1 MASSWGRRVL
11 GPAALLLL
19 LPLST
24 WQVEVHYIH
33 WNASNTRFSSDSGEY
48 VVDVDL
54 GDEPWQYHQANIICP
69 YYPEEADGGGGERR
83 GFERYVVR
91 NVTREEYEQ
100 CRLLRRGARTARGD

>member
-33 WNASNTRFSSDSGEY
+33 WNASNPRFSSDSGEY

>member
-1 MASSWGRRVL
+1 MTSSWGRS
-11 GPAALLLL
+11 AALLLM

-33 WNASNTRFSSDSGEY
+33 WNASNPHFQSSEGGEY

-69 YYPEEADGGGGERR
+69 YYPEDIYGGGQRR

-100 CRLLRRGARTARGD
+100 CRLTEKPGLRN